1 MAARIP
7 LPRDKVEAFCR
18 KHHIRSL
25 SLFGSVLRQ
34 DFRPDSD
41 VDFLVEFEPQHRHS
55 LFDLVDMQDELEQI
69 VGRRVDL
76 VERSAVEQSSNY
88 IRRKNILSAAE
99 PLYEKR

>member
-18 KHHIRSL
+18 KHRILRL

-41 VDFLVEFEPQHRHS
+41 VDFLVEFEPKQRHS

-69 VGRRVDL
+69 IGRRVDL
-76 VERSAVEQSSNY
+76 VERSAVEQSPNY